1 MILQPIRFV
10 RDRISGQLTHA
21 ETIASKATRLQ
32 AKAKNMEKQI
42 YGLLA
47 EFDTPTEL
55 VRAAEKVRDAGFVKT
70 DAFSPFPLHE
80 IDEAL
85 GIKRSILPYLVF
97 AGGVAGLLTGIGLQ
111 VFTHV
116 FDYPI
121 IVGGRPH
128 LSIPAF
134 VPPAYEL
141 TILLAGFTAVFGML
155 FLNGLPQPYHPVFN
169 VPRFA
174 LATREKFFL
183 LIETKDPK
191 FNYEETRSFME
202 SLNPQEVFDVEE

>member
-1 MILQPIRFV
+1 
-10 RDRISGQLTHA
+10 
-21 ETIASKATRLQ
+21 
-32 AKAKNMEKQI
+32 MEKNL

-47 EFDTPTEL
+47 EFDTATEL
-55 VRAAEKVRDAGFVKT
+55 VDGARKIREEGYTKT

-85 GIKRSILPYLVF
+85 GIRRSILPVLVF
-97 AGGVAGLLTGIGLQ
+97 FGGLTGCLTGLGLQ
-111 VFTHV
+111 VFIHYI
-116 FDYPI
+116 DYPLN
-121 IVGGRPH
+121 VGGRPL
-128 LSIPAF
+128 LSWPSFI
-134 VPPAYEL
+134 PPAYEL

-155 FLNGLPQPYHPVFN
+155 FLNGLPRPYHPVFN

-183 LIETKDPK
+183 LIERGDPK
-191 FNYEETRSFME
+191 FDYDATRSFME

>member
-1 MILQPIRFV
+1 MK
-10 RDRISGQLTHA
+10 DD
-21 ETIASKATRLQ
+21 
-32 AKAKNMEKQI
+32 I
-42 YGLLA
+42 YGIMA

-55 VRAAEKVRDAGFVKT
+55 VDAATKARLAGYTKT

-85 GIKRSILPYLVF
+85 GIKRSILPMLVF
-97 AGGVAGLLTGIGLQ
+97 CGGVTGLLSGIALQ
-111 VFTHV
+111 VFVHYI
-116 FDYPI
+116 DYPLNI
-121 IVGGRPH
+121 GGRPY
-128 LSIPAF
+128 LSWVSF

-155 FLNGLPQPYHPVFN
+155 FLNGLPRPYHPVFN

-183 LIETKDPK
+183 VIEAADPK
-191 FNYEETRSFME
+191 YSYDDVRSFME
-202 SLNPQEVFDVEE
+202 TLKPQEVFDVPE

>member
-1 MILQPIRFV
+1 MK
-10 RDRISGQLTHA
+10 
-21 ETIASKATRLQ
+21 E
-32 AKAKNMEKQI
+32 NI

-55 VRAAEKVRDAGFVKT
+55 VNAANKIREAGYKKT

-85 GIKRSILPYLVF
+85 GIKRSILPFLVL
-97 AGGVAGLLTGIGLQ
+97 AGGVIGLLTGLGLTYF
-111 VFTHV
+111 VHV
-116 FDYPI
+116 YDYPI
-121 IVGGRPH
+121 IVGGRPFFS
-128 LSIPAF
+128 LPSFIPPSF
-134 VPPAYEL
+134 EL
-141 TILLAGFTAVFGML
+141 TILFAAFTAVFGMIL
-155 FLNGLPQPYHPVFN
+155 LNGLPQPYHPVFN

-183 LIETKDPK
+183 LIERRDEK
-191 FNYEETRSFME
+191 FDYEETKSFMQ